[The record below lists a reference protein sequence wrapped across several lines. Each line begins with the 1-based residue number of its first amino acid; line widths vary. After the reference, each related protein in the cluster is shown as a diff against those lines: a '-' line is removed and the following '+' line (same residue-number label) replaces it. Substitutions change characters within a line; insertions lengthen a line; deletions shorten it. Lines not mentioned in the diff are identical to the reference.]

1 MKVDDLSC
9 YRATPIS
16 NPAFQ
21 LSWAVALAEKQVLVS
36 NSTAFAHVKAEVIMV
51 EISGIEAQ
59 R

>member
-1 MKVDDLSC
+1 MRVDDLSC

-21 LSWAVALAEKQVLVS
+21 LSWAVALAEKQLLVS
-36 NSTAFAHVKAEVIMV
+36 NSIAYAHVKAEVIMV
-51 EISGIEAQ
+51 KILRIEAQ